1 MKKKILTAL
10 ALGAATVATGMA
22 SNVHADN
29 VTVTK
34 EEVEDQTKV
43 TTTTTKT
50 EASQEKINQDKQ
62 AVSDQQKVVDQSKSD
77 MESAQSTVNSDKS
90 KVESAQNSVDSAK
103 QALDNAKNPQQAV
116 ANQESKVQ
124 DDQNKVNQDQT
135 NINNTQND
143 IKNDQANVAQDQQ
156 NINNASQKVSDDQKQ
171 LNQDQSKLDQAQQ
184 TLQNDQNKVNDT
196 QNQLNKVNDQINNQV
211 GNVPTTQVPQDYKD
225 RLKNDNE
232 TFDNVDQFNKF
243 GDELIDA
250 SNKFDDTFVPSPD
263 DNYKV
268 DPSNLTQ
275 DQKNELNIYA
285 AQIINGIRQQFG
297 TTPVKTNEAIID
309 LADQV
314 AKNYDSDNWNTED
327 DHDSDPNSI
336 NGHDGNALGNQNLN
350 DNPYNITW
358 TRGSQ
363 DKDFFEEV
371 GSSPNSFDYN
381 DCTMND
387 LKKQILYG
395 IDACFY
401 NDTDPN
407 WNHAKVIA
415 GLSGGTYV
423 GTSVD
428 KYGNVH
434 FEFSDDYAEQST
446 VNAMNKTNV
455 PIPLTSD
462 LQNQKNSLENQL
474 AQQKQQVANDQQTV
488 NDLQNQVNAD
498 KEQIKNDTPTAL
510 QQKLEQDQKKLSDD
524 QNKLNDLQKQLTQDQ
539 NQLSQDQAKLD
550 ELKKA
555 QVSPEEIQ
563 KAQDAY
569 NDAVKALNDAQ
580 SQMNKDSDTLAK
592 AQQAYID
599 AQNKLNE
606 LETIL
611 KNDEKTVTTVDVQ
624 WIKHPHTTAEMG
636 NKVVL
641 SSSHQNTS
649 SAVTMPAVNIV
660 SSTVSEN
667 NKVKASNEVNNS
679 VHADSVSEVK
689 TAQATTV
696 KSDDNSNVIYFT
708 SEAPQSSLKKEAKQ
722 NTMPQM
728 GDENSN
734 KTVWGE
740 ISLAMAGVLATLG
753 LAKRKRHE

>member
-1 MKKKILTAL
+1 MKKKTLTAL

-22 SNVHADN
+22 GNVHADN

-34 EEVEDQTKV
+34 EEVGDQTKI

-90 KVESAQNSVDSAK
+90 KVESTQSSVDNAK
-103 QALDNAKNPQQAV
+103 QALNNAKNPQQAIS
-116 ANQESKVQ
+116 NQQSQVNKDQ
-124 DDQNKVNQDQT
+124 DQVKQDQT

-143 IKNDQANVAQDQQ
+143 IKNDQANITQDQQ
-156 NINNASQKVSDDQKQ
+156 NINNAGQKVKDDQNK
-171 LNQDQSKLDQAQQ
+171 LSQDQSKLDQAKQ
-184 TLQNDQNKVNDT
+184 TQQNDQNKANNT
-196 QNQLNKVNDQINNQV
+196 QDQLNKVNDQLKS
-211 GNVPTTQVPQDYKD
+211 VPTTQVPDFYKD
-225 RLKNDNE
+225 YLKTGKTTVSNDQWLN
-232 TFDNVDQFNKF
+232 DLNNADDQFRN
-243 GDELIDA
+243 
-250 SNKFDDTFVPSPD
+250 SFVPSASD
-263 DNYKV
+263 DYHV
-268 DPSNLTQ
+268 DPNNLTQ

-297 TTPVKTNEAIID
+297 TTPVKTNQAIID

-314 AKNYDSDNWNTED
+314 AKNYNSDNF
-327 DHDSDPNSI
+327 NSQDMQ
-336 NGHDGNALGNQNLN
+336 NNGAGDGHDANALGNQNLN
-350 DNPYNITW
+350 DNPYDITW

-363 DKDFFEEV
+363 DTEFFESI
-371 GSSPNSFDYN
+371 GNILNDFNYN

-387 LKKQILYG
+387 LKRQILLG
-395 IDACFY
+395 IDEDLY
-401 NDTDPN
+401 EDSDPN
-407 WNHAKVIA
+407 WNHAKAIA

-423 GTSVD
+423 GTSID

-434 FEFSDDYAEQST
+434 FEFSSDYSEQP
-446 VNAMNKTNV
+446 VVDAMNKTNV
-455 PIPLTSD
+455 PVPSISD
-462 LQNQKNSLENQL
+462 LVNQKNNLENQL
-474 AQQKQQVANDQQTV
+474 SQENQQIANDKQAV

-498 KEQIKNDTPTAL
+498 KAQLEADTPTAL
-510 QQKLEQDQKKLSDD
+510 QQKLSQDQKKLSDD
-524 QNKLNDLQKQLTQDQ
+524 QKKLNQLQNTLAMDKEK
-539 NQLSQDQAKLD
+539 LSQDQDKLD

-580 SQMNKDSDTLAK
+580 NQMNKDSDTLAK

-641 SSSHQNTS
+641 SSSSQNTS
-649 SAVTMPAVNIV
+649 NAVTMPSVNTV

-667 NKVKASNEVNNS
+667 NT
-679 VHADSVSEVK
+679 VHADTVSEVK
-689 TAQATTV
+689 EA
-696 KSDDNSNVIYFT
+696 KSNEENTDAIHFT
-708 SEAPQSSLKKEAKQ
+708 SEAPQSSISKKEAKQ

-728 GDENSN
+728 GDDNS
-734 KTVWGE
+734 KTTLWGE

-753 LAKRKRHE
+753 LAKRKRYE

>member
-1 MKKKILTAL
+1 M
-10 ALGAATVATGMA
+10 
-22 SNVHADN
+22 
-29 VTVTK
+29 
-34 EEVEDQTKV
+34 
-43 TTTTTKT
+43 
-50 EASQEKINQDKQ
+50 
-62 AVSDQQKVVDQSKSD
+62 
-77 MESAQSTVNSDKS
+77 
-90 KVESAQNSVDSAK
+90 
-103 QALDNAKNPQQAV
+103 

-156 NINNASQKVSDDQKQ
+156 NINNASQKVSDDQNQ

-196 QNQLNKVNDQINNQV
+196 QNQLNSVKDQLNNSDT
-211 GNVPTTQVPQDYKD
+211 NLNLPQNYGDD
-225 RLKNDNE
+225 LKNGTLQDVGDNS
-232 TFDNVDQFNKF
+232 
-243 GDELIDA
+243 EL
-250 SNKFDDTFVPSPD
+250 
-263 DNYKV
+263 
-268 DPSNLTQ
+268 
-275 DQKNELNIYA
+275 
-285 AQIINGIRQQFG
+285 
-297 TTPVKTNEAIID
+297 
-309 LADQV
+309 
-314 AKNYDSDNWNTED
+314 
-327 DHDSDPNSI
+327 
-336 NGHDGNALGNQNLN
+336 
-350 DNPYNITW
+350 
-358 TRGSQ
+358 
-363 DKDFFEEV
+363 
-371 GSSPNSFDYN
+371 
-381 DCTMND
+381 
-387 LKKQILYG
+387 
-395 IDACFY
+395 
-401 NDTDPN
+401 
-407 WNHAKVIA
+407 
-415 GLSGGTYV
+415 
-423 GTSVD
+423 D
-428 KYGNVH
+428 KYGEYHNNPSDNYNVSIDNMTPEQQQEVTNYTAQLINSMREQIGEPDIH
-434 FEFSDDYAEQST
+434 ANTHMIDFTNKAIAAAEKDGYTDGHDPATGQIFQ
-446 VNAMNKTNV
+446 ND
-455 PIPLTSD
+455 PDLTSEGENLGAPLYSGTTLTMNQIKETIYDDVRAMMLNDSGEDWIHSKILMNTNNASGNELGVGFDKNGRLFIEIGEGNISNDNLPLPSTDKSALQKQAQD
-462 LQNQKNSLENQL
+462 LQNQL

-488 NDLQNQVNAD
+488 NDLQSQVNAD

-510 QQKLEQDQKKLSDD
+510 QQKLSQDQKKLSDD

-599 AQNKLNE
+599 AQTKLNE

-649 SAVTMPAVNIV
+649 SAVTMPTVNTV

-667 NKVKASNEVNNS
+667 NTVKASSEVNNP
-679 VHADSVSEVK
+679 VHADSVNEVK

-708 SEAPQSSLKKEAKQ
+708 SEAPQRSVKKEAKQ

-728 GDENSN
+728 GDENS
-734 KTVWGE
+734 KATLWGE

>member
-1 MKKKILTAL
+1 MKKKTLTAI

-34 EEVEDQTKV
+34 EEVGDQTKI

-135 NINNTQND
+135 NISNTQND

-196 QNQLNKVNDQINNQV
+196 QNQLNKVNDQINNQG
-211 GNVPTTQVPQDYKD
+211 GNVPTTQVPDAYKNVLEGKQQMD
-225 RLKNDNE
+225 WDTSDNIMN
-232 TFDNVDQFNKF
+232 NVAPAFTN
-243 GDELIDA
+243 
-250 SNKFDDTFVPSPD
+250 SFVPSSS

-297 TTPVKTNEAIID
+297 TTPVKLNQGIID
-309 LADQV
+309 ATDQA
-314 AKNYDSDNWNTED
+314 AKNYNSDNFNVRNMTD
-327 DHDSDPNSI
+327 G
-336 NGHDGNALGNQNLN
+336 GHDYNAMNNPNLSDIDGNNYTYGNGITAFPVGTVLN
-350 DNPYNITW
+350 N
-358 TRGSQ
+358 
-363 DKDFFEEV
+363 
-371 GSSPNSFDYN
+371 FDYN
-381 DCTMND
+381 NCTMND
-387 LKKQILYG
+387 LKKQILLG
-395 IDACFY
+395 IISDFY
-401 NDTDPN
+401 EDTDPN
-407 WNHAKVIA
+407 FGHAKAIA
-415 GLSGGTYV
+415 GIDMSDAPNMGV
-423 GTSVD
+423 AVD

-434 FEFSDDYAEQST
+434 FCFGPDTQSYQST
-446 VNAMNKTNV
+446 PVD
-455 PIPLTSD
+455 IPSTSD
-462 LQNQKNSLENQL
+462 LQNQKNSLEDQL

-524 QNKLNDLQKQLTQDQ
+524 QNKLNDLQKQLTQNQ

-592 AQQAYID
+592 VQQAYID

-649 SAVTMPAVNIV
+649 SAVTMPAVNTV

-667 NKVKASNEVNNS
+667 NTVKASSEVNNT
-679 VHADSVSEVK
+679 VHTDSVSEEK
-689 TAQATTV
+689 AAQATTV

-728 GDENSN
+728 GDENS
-734 KTVWGE
+734 KATLWGE
-740 ISLAMAGVLATLG
+740 ISLAMAGVLVTLG